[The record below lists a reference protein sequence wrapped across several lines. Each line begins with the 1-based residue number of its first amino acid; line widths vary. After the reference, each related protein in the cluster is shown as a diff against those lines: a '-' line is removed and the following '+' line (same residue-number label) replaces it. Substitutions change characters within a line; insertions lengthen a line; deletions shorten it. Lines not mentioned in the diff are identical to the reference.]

1 VRSEEGKKKK
11 HQKRAGLYFE
21 RQVGVFPFS
30 LLLTPNS
37 SLLRCL
43 VAAILVTAAFASNAQ
58 RVVVFPLHQ
67 EAGPPSASWIG
78 TGLAVALDEALTRGG
93 VLNIPLENL
102 ERLYDQEGLVRDPAF
117 SVPSLVAL
125 SKQMGAGVLIVGEF
139 RTDDTSATA
148 RLTALDL
155 AGNAKLM
162 GKWEQTESLTDL
174 HELTRKLGESIFS
187 ALGRDWIAAP
197 TVSAQAFESYIR
209 GRISQDPTLQ
219 EVYFKKALEIQPD
232 YSDAKCH
239 LAIVLKET
247 GRVTEAAKLLAELEE
262 QVYPKAYLGLVTLAE
277 IRMEQ
282 GRITEAQKL
291 LMRSLKA
298 AESPEAHLGLAKWY
312 LKQRK
317 FREASTELLM
327 AEKFGTHQDDID
339 FFRHQIQAEAEKAAK
354 PGEAS
359 KPEAP
364 APSAAPEPQP
374 PAAPAESEKPPQPE
388 GAPLPPPQ
396 DSAKVP

>member
-1 VRSEEGKKKK
+1 M
-11 HQKRAGLYFE
+11 A
-21 RQVGVFPFS
+21 
-30 LLLTPNS
+30 S
-37 SLLRCL
+37 SL
-43 VAAILVTAAFASNAQ
+43 ISHPSSNPACSLPPGYPNI
-58 RVVVFPLHQ
+58 RSARRGFPLHQ

-93 VLNIPLENL
+93 VLSIPIENR

-125 SKQMGAGVLIVGEF
+125 SKQMGAGVLIEGEF
-139 RTDDTSATA
+139 RTDETSVTA
-148 RLTALDL
+148 RLNALDL
-155 AGNAKLM
+155 AGNAKLL
-162 GKWEQTESLTDL
+162 GAWEQTQSLSDL
-174 HELTRKLGESIFS
+174 PELTRKLEESIFS
-187 ALGRDWIAAP
+187 ALGRDWIAPP
-197 TVSAQAFESYIR
+197 TVSPQAFESYIR

-239 LAIVLKET
+239 LAIVLKEA
-247 GRVTEAAKLLAELEE
+247 GRVTEAAKLLTELEE

-282 GRITEAQKL
+282 GRMTEAQKL
-291 LMRSLKA
+291 LMLSLKA
-298 AESPEAHLGLAKWY
+298 AESPEVHLGLAKWY

-339 FFRHQIQAEAEKAAK
+339 FFRHQIQVESEKAAK
-354 PGEAS
+354 QTETS
-359 KPEAP
+359 KPEAASP
-364 APSAAPEPQP
+364 PSAVPAPQP
-374 PAAPAESEKPPQPE
+374 PAPAESEKPPQPE
-388 GAPLPPPQ
+388 GTPPPPPQ
-396 DSAKVP
+396 DPAKAP